1 MVPVA
6 AHGLAKPGIKRA
18 CKGSN
23 LACLVNNL
31 ASPKVAATV
40 GWALITVLKQRG
52 LLLRCRRLG
61 VLDTAPALLD
71 SSLRSRRQSDLVGW
85 ELVTALKPPV
95 WPPKLRCMGAVPL
108 ILDAW
113 GFVLRL

>member
-31 ASPKVAATV
+31 ASPKVAAT
-40 GWALITVLKQRG
+40 GQWALITAPKQRG
-52 LLLRCRRLG
+52 LLLRCKRLG
-61 VLDTAPALLD
+61 VLDTAPALLG
-71 SSLRSRRQSDLVGW
+71 SSLRFRRQSDLVEWG
-85 ELVTALKPPV
+85 LATALKPPV
-95 WPPKLRCMGAVPL
+95 WHLKLRCTGVAPPILGAWDCVP
-108 ILDAW
+108 
-113 GFVLRL
+113 RL